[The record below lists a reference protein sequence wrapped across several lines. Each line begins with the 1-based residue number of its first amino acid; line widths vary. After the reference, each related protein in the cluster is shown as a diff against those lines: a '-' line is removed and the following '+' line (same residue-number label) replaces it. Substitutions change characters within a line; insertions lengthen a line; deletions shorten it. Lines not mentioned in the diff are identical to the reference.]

1 MNTVAERLAGV
12 VEEFADLDGR
22 EKLELLV
29 DYATSLPPLDPE
41 HQVRKAAAEGR
52 IHECQTPVFM
62 WPEAAADGTATL
74 VADVAAEAPTVKGF
88 VAVLAEA
95 VRGRPVAEAA
105 AIPDD
110 FVDQIGLADVLGIL
124 RSRGL
129 RAIAARVK
137 RGFGELA

>member
-1 MNTVAERLAGV
+1 M
-12 VEEFADLDGR
+12 
-22 EKLELLV
+22 
-29 DYATSLPPLDPE
+29 
-41 HQVRKAAAEGR
+41 
-52 IHECQTPVFM
+52 
-62 WPEAAADGTATL
+62 
-74 VADVAAEAPTVKGF
+74 KGF